1 MENLKINNLN
11 TSKISKN
18 KKIYFLKNELSL
30 ILSVYS
36 KYVSKG
42 IWKDYAIDNKDQFA
56 LFSFYR
62 HTYEYP
68 IYSIEKKAF
77 KNKKEI
83 IFNLFK
89 KNKQMYSSNDLRKV
103 INKINHLPKLVN
115 KN

>member
-30 ILSVYS
+30 ILSIYS

-42 IWKDYAIDNKDQFA
+42 IWKDYAIDNKVDFA

-62 HTYEYP
+62 HTYELP
-68 IYSIEKKAF
+68 IYSIEKKIF
-77 KNKKEI
+77 KNKKNI
-83 IFNLFK
+83 IFNILK
-89 KNKQMYSSNDLRKV
+89 KNKKLYSSNDLRKV
-103 INKINHLPKLVN
+103 INKLNHLPKLVN
-115 KN
+115 KI